1 MIENNPEMMQKMLQS
16 HPKLKQMMEKN
27 PQIKHALSD
36 PKTIKEIFEM
46 STNPTAYKEM
56 MRNYDRTLSHL
67 ESIPEGY
74 QYLRQIYTT
83 ENELADKGISGANIS
98 SGGITNSEP
107 SKEQTM
113 DPIPNPW
120 KSKSPPPISTSS
132 NSSSS
137 QFNFNPFISNPST
150 LNFSFPPPS
159 STEGISLDD
168 IDFENIRLDNRSSLF
183 ESHLSTSLPD
193 NLPDRPDNPIS
204 HQVDNESGL
213 FDITVY
219 ESRFKMQL
227 EKMDEMGF
235 TDKKKNIRALL
246 ATGGNL
252 NSAIERLL
260 TQL

>member
-1 MIENNPEMMQKMLQS
+1 MIESNPEMMQKMLQS

-36 PKTIKEIFEM
+36 PKTMKEIFEM

-98 SGGITNSEP
+98 GGITNSEP
-107 SKEQTM
+107 SKEQTK
-113 DPIPNPW
+113 DPMPNPW
-120 KSKSPPPISTSS
+120 KSKSPLS
-132 NSSSS
+132 
-137 QFNFNPFISNPST
+137 
-150 LNFSFPPPS
+150 
-159 STEGISLDD
+159 GISFDD
-168 IDFENIRLDNRSSLF
+168 IDLNNIRLDNRSLF
-183 ESHLSTSLPD
+183 ESHMSTSLPSS
-193 NLPDRPDNPIS
+193 LPERSENPIP
-204 HQVDNESGL
+204 QQNDDESGL

-219 ESRFKMQL
+219 ESRFKIQLDKMQ
-227 EKMDEMGF
+227 EMGF
-235 TDKKKNIRALL
+235 TDKKRNIRALL

-260 TQL
+260 AQL